1 MSPGS
6 FGYLPANRVSQDRPR
21 TTERPVKTGRWS
33 ENMIWNK
40 RSVNTAVAACVLAA
54 LLGAGQRAS
63 AKVIYTPF
71 AVSGNGSIPIDLNHD
86 GTTDFTVHEIL
97 KDFSCG
103 LRGGLTM
110 TVAIGSNNVVVS
122 SSNRAAVLPSGIL
135 INSSSTFHNL
145 TTLITTSTCPSGSR
159 QVAGYLGLRFPI
171 NGQPHYGWALL
182 EVNISRYAINTKLLG
197 FAYETIAGQGIRT
210 GQISGTASATE
221 TPSESSATVSSRT
234 NEISANTDRGML
246 RGLNNGARARTV
258 AFPVYLLHD
267 EIEIFES
274 GKTGRRDLGVRSS
287 YPTPFK
293 NYFVSR
299 SA

>member
-1 MSPGS
+1 MEIYEPCHH
-6 FGYLPANRVSQDRPR
+6 DRLAIWQQIVFPTIDQG
-21 TTERPVKTGRWS
+21 TTERPVNTARWS
-33 ENMIWNK
+33 EKMIWN
-40 RSVNTAVAACVLAA
+40 RRLVNTAIAACVLAA

-63 AKVIYTPF
+63 AKVLYTPF

-103 LRGGLTM
+103 NRGGLTM
-110 TVAIGSNNVVVS
+110 TVAIGSNDVVVS

-145 TTLITTSTCPSGSR
+145 TTLITTSTCLSGSR

-182 EVNISRYAINTKLLG
+182 EVNISQYAVNTKLLG

-210 GQISGTASATE
+210 GQISGTARASE
-221 TPSESSATVSSRT
+221 TPSESSSATVSSPT
-234 NEISANTDRGML
+234 NEVSA
-246 RGLNNGARARTV
+246 
-258 AFPVYLLHD
+258 
-267 EIEIFES
+267 
-274 GKTGRRDLGVRSS
+274 
-287 YPTPFK
+287 
-293 NYFVSR
+293 
-299 SA
+299 

>member
-1 MSPGS
+1 
-6 FGYLPANRVSQDRPR
+6 
-21 TTERPVKTGRWS
+21 
-33 ENMIWNK
+33 MIWNK

-86 GTTDFTVHEIL
+86 GTTDFIVHESL

-103 LRGGLTM
+103 LRGGLAM
-110 TVAIGSNNVVVS
+110 TVTIGSNDVVVS
-122 SSNRAAVLPSGIL
+122 SSSRAAVLTSGIL
-135 INSSSTFHNL
+135 INSSSTFRKL
-145 TTLITTSTCPSGSR
+145 TAVITASNCPSGSR

-182 EVNISRYAINTKLLG
+182 EVNISQYAINTKLLG

-221 TPSESSATVSSRT
+221 TPSESSAAVSRLTDEVAS
-234 NEISANTDRGML
+234 NTDRGML
-246 RGLNNGARARTV
+246 RGLNNGTRARTV

-274 GKTGRRDLGVRSS
+274 GKTGRRKLGARGS
-287 YPTPFK
+287 YRRPFQ